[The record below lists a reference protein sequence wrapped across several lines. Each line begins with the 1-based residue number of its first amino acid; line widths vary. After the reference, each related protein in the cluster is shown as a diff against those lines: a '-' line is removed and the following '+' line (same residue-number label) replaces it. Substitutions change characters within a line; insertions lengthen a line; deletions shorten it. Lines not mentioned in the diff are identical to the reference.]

1 LKSVDTNVLVRF
13 ILGDDPSQSAHAE
26 AIVKEGVFVSITVLL
41 ELGWVLGS
49 RYGLARKQLSE
60 TLEALLD
67 VPGITVADEPAIR
80 DAIVSHATGAD
91 FADALHLAASQGTEA
106 FVTFDKGVK
115 AKFAKGLRVEVAG

>member
-1 LKSVDTNVLVRF
+1 MKSVDTNVLVRF
-13 ILGDDPSQSAHAE
+13 ILDDDPVQSVRAE
-26 AIVKEGVFVSITVLL
+26 DIVKGGVFVPITVLL

-49 RYGLARKQLSE
+49 RYGLARKELSE
-60 TLEALLD
+60 TLAALLD

-80 DAIVSHATGAD
+80 HALVAHASGAD

-115 AKFAKGLRVEVAG
+115 AKFAKGLKVEVAN

>member
-1 LKSVDTNVLVRF
+1 MKSVDTNVLVRF
-13 ILGDDPSQSAHAE
+13 ILGDDPDQSARAE
-26 AIVKEGVFVSITVLL
+26 EIVKEGVFVPITVLL

-49 RYGLARKQLSE
+49 RYGLDRKQLSE
-60 TLEALLD
+60 TLAALLD

-80 DAIVSHATGAD
+80 HAIVSHAAGAD

-115 AKFAKGLRVEVAG
+115 AKFAKGLQVEVVV